1 MATNSE
7 SRLSGNLGKV
17 KTSTDLVALWQ
28 VFLYSSIVPDL
39 LLNLFFW
46 DYGINWLVKKKEM
59 ILVITA
65 NDVNF
70 KIVIDLNSLFRSAT
84 LLFFS
89 FSESNLLT
97 FRALSMFDLFLGL
110 ELFSFSLFFF
120 LSCLTF
126 FISSILRGSFFT

>member
-1 MATNSE
+1 MATTNSE

-39 LLNLFFW
+39 FLNLFLW

-59 ILVITA
+59 VLVITA

-70 KIVIDLNSLFRSAT
+70 KIVIDLNSLIRNAT
-84 LLFFS
+84 LLF
-89 FSESNLLT
+89 
-97 FRALSMFDLFLGL
+97 LS
-110 ELFSFSLFFF
+110 
-120 LSCLTF
+120 LS
-126 FISSILRGSFFT
+126 